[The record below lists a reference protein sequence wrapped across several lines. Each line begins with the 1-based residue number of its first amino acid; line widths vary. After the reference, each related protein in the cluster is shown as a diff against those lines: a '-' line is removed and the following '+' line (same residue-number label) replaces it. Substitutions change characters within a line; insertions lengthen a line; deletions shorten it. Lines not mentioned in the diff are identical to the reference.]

1 MESNL
6 LYQVSSSPG
15 CPGYSP
21 AMDIESLSI
30 MDVIIA
36 FEQPKDK
43 CIQVSGT
50 LEFEAL
56 EESLNTFTRS
66 AINSSGERKLKDI

>member
-1 MESNL
+1 
-6 LYQVSSSPG
+6 
-15 CPGYSP
+15 
-21 AMDIESLSI
+21 
-30 MDVIIA
+30 MDVITA

-43 CIQVSGT
+43 LIQVSGT

-66 AINSSGERKLKDI
+66 AVNSTGERKLKDI